1 MTPTDADLL
10 IGQLT
15 SGQAT
20 ATADVLAHARNSRE
34 PILLV
39 AAALFDRAALFTTP
53 DLMTRAADC
62 AASTRDRQ
70 LVAIAGAHLAGESD
84 QVDALAREHLTDF
97 PGSVLVSWIAAN
109 ARTDGSDPP
118 SPSTHPHPSGTG
130 QETS

>member
-1 MTPTDADLL
+1 MTPTDADVL

-20 ATADVLAHARNSRE
+20 ATADVLAQARTSRE

-39 AAALFDRAALFTTP
+39 AAALFDRATLSTAP

-84 QVDALAREHLTDF
+84 RVDAMAREHLTDF
-97 PGSVLVSWIAAN
+97 PDSVLVAWIAAN
-109 ARTDGSDPP
+109 ARTDHSLPTPLSTQFDPA
-118 SPSTHPHPSGTG
+118 STA

>member
-20 ATADVLAHARNSRE
+20 ATADVLARARTSQE

-39 AAALFDRAALFTTP
+39 AAALFDRAALLATR
-53 DLMTRAADC
+53 DLMTRAANC
-62 AASTRDRQ
+62 ATSTRDRQ
-70 LVAIAGAHLAGESD
+70 LVAIATAHLIGNSD
-84 QVDALAREHLTDF
+84 RVDALAREHLTDF
-97 PGSVLVSWIAAN
+97 PDSVLVSWIAAN
-109 ARTDGSDPP
+109 PRRHDSPP
-118 SPSTHPHPSGTG
+118 PPTSPHPARIT